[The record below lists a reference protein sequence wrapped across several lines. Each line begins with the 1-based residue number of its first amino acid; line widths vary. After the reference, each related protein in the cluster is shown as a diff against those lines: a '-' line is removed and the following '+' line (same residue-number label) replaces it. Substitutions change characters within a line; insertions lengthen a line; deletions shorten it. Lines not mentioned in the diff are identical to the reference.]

1 MSHFFFKNP
10 NATILIDS
18 QFLKLKLLHHHL
30 SSLLL
35 PPTSQTLALLPTFF
49 PPTTANSFTQTQVFF
64 QISIFQI
71 SICLLGNEAKPDTDF
86 TTITFQ
92 KIKSCVRTATATGI
106 PKETKLNTLNSLFN
120 TNYSKISSILI
131 Q

>member
-18 QFLKLKLLHHHL
+18 QFLKLKLKLLHHQL

-64 QISIFQI
+64 QISI
-71 SICLLGNEAKPDTDF
+71 CLLGNEAKPDTDF

-92 KIKSCVRTATATGI
+92 KIKSCVLTATATGI

>member
-35 PPTSQTLALLPTFF
+35 PPTSQTPALLPTFF
-49 PPTTANSFTQTQVFF
+49 PPTTANSFTQTQG
-64 QISIFQI
+64 S
-71 SICLLGNEAKPDTDF
+71 SLSNLKARTCLLGNEAKPDTDC